1 MTLTMECVSLNAE
14 RVGPEG
20 LGRRRASGLRMAQ
33 AGALEGLWM
42 ARAGALEGLG
52 PWDGSGLGRLRAL
65 VWLRLGWQRASGLG
79 MARAGTI
86 EGLRMAWTGMAE
98 GLRMAWAGMVEGL
111 GPRDG
116 SGWGGGG
123 PQDGSGWARAEQE
136 PGIVWDSRW
145 ACIAGTWFLTS
156 PVPPLGQVLPYE
168 TSPGVGQGDEEI
180 SPKLEQ

>member
-79 MARAGTI
+79 MTRAGTI

-116 SGWGGGG
+116 SGWGGGRASG
-123 PQDGSGWARAEQE
+123 WLGLGKGGAGAGDCVGFSLGLHCWHLVLDISSASSGSGASLRDLSW
-136 PGIVWDSRW
+136 GWS
-145 ACIAGTWFLTS
+145 G
-156 PVPPLGQVLPYE
+156 G
-168 TSPGVGQGDEEI
+168 
-180 SPKLEQ
+180 